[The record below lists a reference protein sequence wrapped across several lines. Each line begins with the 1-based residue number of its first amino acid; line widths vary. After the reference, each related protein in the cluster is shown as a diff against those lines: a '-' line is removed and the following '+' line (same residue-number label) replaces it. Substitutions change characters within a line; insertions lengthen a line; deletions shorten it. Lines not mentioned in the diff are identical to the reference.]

1 VGIVFYRTILK
12 EFENW
17 VNRNNR
23 KPLIIRGARQVGK
36 TTAVNIFSRQFDQ
49 YIYLNLE
56 LEEDKKLFQQ
66 QRDIEDLLESI
77 FFIKNK
83 KRMAGKTLI
92 FIDEIQ
98 MVPEAVAQLR
108 YFYEKAPDIYVIA
121 AGSLLESLIS
131 RHINFP
137 VGRVEFCVMHPLS
150 FQEYLIATGEE
161 EALKLLKNIP
171 VPDFAY
177 DRLLKLFNRYTLIGG
192 MPEVVRTDADSR
204 DIQQIR
210 PLYEGLLVSYIDDVE
225 KYASNQSMA
234 RIIRHI
240 INNAFYEFG
249 NRITYKGFGRSNY
262 RSREMSEAFQLL
274 EKTMF
279 LRLIFPTTQTSLPV
293 LEDRK
298 KSPKLQILDTGL
310 VNYYAGIQKELF
322 QSDDIS
328 QFYEGRIAEHII
340 GQELLGLKS
349 SLLHR
354 MNFWVREKKQ
364 SNAEV
369 DYVIAHNDNLIP
381 VEVKSGPTGRLRSLH
396 QFIDLAP
403 HNYAIRFY
411 SGKVQIDNIHTI
423 NKKHF
428 HLLNLPYFLAGEIE
442 RYLDWFMRQVGR

>member
-1 VGIVFYRTILK
+1 MFYRTILK
-12 EFENW
+12 EFERW
-17 VNRNNR
+17 ADRKNR
-23 KPLIIRGARQVGK
+23 KPLVLRGARQVGK
-36 TTAVNIFSRQFDQ
+36 TTAVNLFADQFDQ

-56 LEEDKKLFQQ
+56 LEEDRKLFQK
-66 QRDIEDLLESI
+66 QRDIDDLLEAI

-83 KRMAGKTLI
+83 SREVEKTLI

-108 YFYEKAPDIYVIA
+108 YFYEKAGDLYVIA
-121 AGSLLESLIS
+121 AGSMLESLIN

-137 VGRVEFCVMHPLS
+137 VGRVEFCVLHPLS

-161 EALKLLKNIP
+161 KTLELLTKIP

-177 DRLLKLFNRYTLIGG
+177 DKLTKIFNRYTVIGG
-192 MPEVVRTDADSR
+192 MPEIVETDTITR
-204 DIQQIR
+204 DIQHII
-210 PLYEGLLVSYIDDVE
+210 PIYEGLLVSYIDDVE

-262 RSREMSEAFQLL
+262 RSREMSEAFHLL

-279 LRLIFPTTQTSLPV
+279 LRLIYPTTQINLPV

-298 KSPKLQILDTGL
+298 KSPKLQLLDTGM

-328 QFYEGRIAEHII
+328 RLYEGKIAEHII
-340 GQELLGLKS
+340 GQELLALRS

-354 MNFWVREKKQ
+354 INFWVREKKQ

-369 DYVIAHNDNLIP
+369 DYVYVHDNKLIP
-381 VEVKSGPTGRLRSLH
+381 IEVKSGSTGRLRSLH
-396 QFIDLAP
+396 QYIDLAP
-403 HNYAIRFY
+403 HNYAVRFY
-411 SGKVQIDNIHTI
+411 AGKVQIDHIQTI
-423 NKKHF
+423 NNKAF
-428 HLLNLPYFLAGEIE
+428 YLLNLPYFLVGELDIYLNWFIGEI
-442 RYLDWFMRQVGR
+442 GN

>member
-1 VGIVFYRTILK
+1 MFYRAILK

-17 VNRNNR
+17 VDRKNR
-23 KPLIIRGARQVGK
+23 KPLILRGARQVGK
-36 TTAVNIFSRQFDQ
+36 TTAVNLFAKQFDQ

-56 LEEDKKLFQQ
+56 LEADKILFQK
-66 QRDIEDLLESI
+66 QRDINDLLEAI

-83 KRMAGKTLI
+83 KRKAGRTLI

-108 YFYEKAPDIYVIA
+108 YFYEKAQDLYVIA

-137 VGRVEFCVMHPLS
+137 VGRVEFCIMYPLS

-161 EALKLLKNIP
+161 EALKLIKNIP

-177 DRLLKLFNRYTLIGG
+177 DRLLKTFNRYTLIGG
-192 MPEVVRTDADSR
+192 MPEVVGIDADTR
-204 DIQQIR
+204 DIQQIT
-210 PLYEGLLVSYIDDVE
+210 PLYEGLLISYIDDVE

-240 INNAFYEFG
+240 INNAFYEFS

-279 LRLIFPTTQTSLPV
+279 LRLIYPTTQTSLPV

-298 KSPKLQILDTGL
+298 KSPKLQLLDTGL

-328 QFYEGRIAEHII
+328 QLYEGRIAEHII
-340 GQELLGLKS
+340 GQELMALNS
-349 SLLHR
+349 SSLHR

-369 DYVIAHNDNLIP
+369 DYVIAHNDKLIP
-381 VEVKSGPTGRLRSLH
+381 IEVKSGSTGRLRSLH
-396 QFIDLAP
+396 QYIDLAV
-403 HNYAIRFY
+403 HDYAVRFY
-411 SGKVQIDNIHTI
+411 SGKVQIDNIQTI
-423 NKKHF
+423 NKKPF
-428 HLLNLPYFLAGEIE
+428 YLLNLPYFLVGELE
-442 RYLDWFMRQVGR
+442 RYLDWFMRQIGR

>member
-1 VGIVFYRTILK
+1 MFYRTILK
-12 EFENW
+12 EFEKW
-17 VNRNNR
+17 ADRKNR
-23 KPLIIRGARQVGK
+23 KPLVLRGARQVGK
-36 TTAVNIFSRQFDQ
+36 TTAVNLFAGQFDQ

-56 LEEDKKLFQQ
+56 LEEDRKLFQK
-66 QRDIEDLLESI
+66 QRDIDDLLEAI

-83 KRMAGKTLI
+83 SREVEKTLI

-108 YFYEKAPDIYVIA
+108 YFYEKAPDLYVIA
-121 AGSLLESLIS
+121 AGSLLESLIN

-137 VGRVEFCVMHPLS
+137 VGRVEFCVLHPLS

-161 EALKLLKNIP
+161 KTLELLKKIP
-171 VPDFAY
+171 VPDYAY
-177 DRLLKLFNRYTLIGG
+177 DKITKIFNRYTLIGG
-192 MPEVVRTDADSR
+192 MPEIVETDANTK
-204 DIQQIR
+204 DIQHII
-210 PLYEGLLVSYIDDVE
+210 PIYEGLLVSYIDDVE

-262 RSREMSEAFQLL
+262 RSREMSEAFHLL

-279 LRLIFPTTQTSLPV
+279 IRLIYPTTKTNLPV

-298 KSPKLQILDTGL
+298 KSPKLQLLDTGM

-328 QFYEGRIAEHII
+328 RLYEGKIAEHII
-340 GQELLGLKS
+340 GQELLALRSS
-349 SLLHR
+349 SLHR
-354 MNFWVREKKQ
+354 INFWVREKKQ

-369 DYVIAHNDNLIP
+369 DYVYVHDNRVIP
-381 VEVKSGPTGRLRSLH
+381 IEVKSGSTGRLRSLH
-396 QFIDLAP
+396 QYIDLAP
-403 HNYAIRFY
+403 HNYAVRFY
-411 SGKVQIDNIHTI
+411 TGKVQIDHIQTI
-423 NKKHF
+423 NNKAF
-428 HLLNLPYFLAGEIE
+428 YLLNLPYFLAGELDK
-442 RYLDWFMRQVGR
+442 YLNWFI

>member
-1 VGIVFYRTILK
+1 MFYRKILRD
-12 EFENW
+12 FEKW
-17 VNRNNR
+17 VDRKNR
-23 KPLIIRGARQVGK
+23 KPLILRGARQVGK
-36 TTAVNIFSRQFDQ
+36 TTAVNLFAKNFDQ

-66 QRDIEDLLESI
+66 SKDIDDLLEAI

-83 KRMAGKTLI
+83 KRKAGKTLI

-108 YFYEKAPDIYVIA
+108 YFYEKAPDLYVIA

-137 VGRVEFCVMHPLS
+137 VGRVEFCIMHPLS
-150 FQEYLIATGEE
+150 FQEYLMALGED
-161 EALKLLKNIP
+161 EALKVLKEIP
-171 VPDFAY
+171 VPEYAY
-177 DRLLKLFNRYTLIGG
+177 EKLSKIFNRYTLIGG
-192 MPEVVRTDADSR
+192 MPEVVGIDADTR
-204 DIQQIR
+204 DIQQII
-210 PLYEGLLVSYIDDVE
+210 PLYEGLLISYLDDVE

-240 INNAFYEFG
+240 INNAFLEFS

-262 RSREMSEAFQLL
+262 RSREMSEAFQIL

-279 LRLIFPTTQTSLPV
+279 LRLIYPTTQASLPV

-298 KSPKLQILDTGL
+298 KSPKLQLLDTGL
-310 VNYYAGIQKELF
+310 VNFYAGMQEELF

-328 QFYEGRIAEHII
+328 HLYEGKIAEHII
-340 GQELLGLKS
+340 GQELIALNS
-349 SLLHR
+349 MPLHK

-369 DYVIAHNDNLIP
+369 DYVFVFHDKLIP
-381 VEVKSGPTGRLRSLH
+381 IEVKSGATGRLRSLH

-411 SGKVQIDNIHTI
+411 SGKVQIDRIQTI
-423 NKKHF
+423 SKKPF
-428 HLLNLPYFLAGEIE
+428 YLLNIPYFLAGEIE
-442 RYLDWFMRQVGR
+442 KYIDWFITQVGK

>member
-1 VGIVFYRTILK
+1 MFYRAILK

-17 VNRNNR
+17 VDRKNR
-23 KPLIIRGARQVGK
+23 KPLILRGARQVGK
-36 TTAVNIFSRQFDQ
+36 TTAVNLFAKQFDQ

-56 LEEDKKLFQQ
+56 LEADKILFQK
-66 QRDIEDLLESI
+66 QRDINDLLEAI
-77 FFIKNK
+77 LFIKNK
-83 KRMAGKTLI
+83 KRKAGRTLI

-108 YFYEKAPDIYVIA
+108 YFYEKAQDLYVIA

-137 VGRVEFCVMHPLS
+137 VGRVEFCIMYPLS

-161 EALKLLKNIP
+161 EALKLIKNIP

-177 DRLLKLFNRYTLIGG
+177 DRLLKTFNRYTLIGG
-192 MPEVVRTDADSR
+192 MPEVVGIDADTR
-204 DIQQIR
+204 DIQQIT
-210 PLYEGLLVSYIDDVE
+210 PLYEGLLISYIDDVE

-240 INNAFYEFG
+240 INNAFYEFS

-279 LRLIFPTTQTSLPV
+279 LRLIYPTTQTSLPV

-298 KSPKLQILDTGL
+298 KSPKLQLLDTGL

-328 QFYEGRIAEHII
+328 QLYEGRIAEHII
-340 GQELLGLKS
+340 GQELMALNS
-349 SLLHR
+349 SSLHR

-369 DYVIAHNDNLIP
+369 DYVIAHNDKLIP
-381 VEVKSGPTGRLRSLH
+381 IEVKSGSTGRLRSLH
-396 QFIDLAP
+396 QYIDLAV
-403 HNYAIRFY
+403 HDYAVRFY
-411 SGKVQIDNIHTI
+411 SGKVQIDNIQTI
-423 NKKHF
+423 NKKPF
-428 HLLNLPYFLAGEIE
+428 YLLNLPYFLVGELE
-442 RYLDWFMRQVGR
+442 RYLDWFMRQIGR

>member
-1 VGIVFYRTILK
+1 MGIVFYRTILM
-12 EFENW
+12 EFEKW
-17 VNRNNR
+17 VDRKNR
-23 KPLIIRGARQVGK
+23 KPLILRGARQVGK
-36 TTAVNIFSRQFDQ
+36 TTAVNLFAKNFDQ

-56 LEEDKKLFQQ
+56 LEEDKKLFRQSK
-66 QRDIEDLLESI
+66 DIDDLLEAI

-83 KRMAGKTLI
+83 KRKAGKTLI

-108 YFYEKAPDIYVIA
+108 YFYEKAPDLYVIA

-137 VGRVEFCVMHPLS
+137 VGRVEFCIMHPLS
-150 FQEYLIATGEE
+150 FQEYLIATGED
-161 EALKLLKNIP
+161 EALKIIKNIP

-177 DRLLKLFNRYTLIGG
+177 DRLLKIFNRYTLIGG
-192 MPEVVRTDADSR
+192 MPEVVGIDADTK

-210 PLYEGLLVSYIDDVE
+210 PLYEGLLISYIDDVE

-240 INNAFYEFG
+240 INNAFYEFS
-249 NRITYKGFGRSNY
+249 NRITYMGFGRSNY

-298 KSPKLQILDTGL
+298 KSPKLQLLDTGL
-310 VNYYAGIQKELF
+310 VNFYAGIQKELF

-328 QFYEGRIAEHII
+328 HLYEGRIAEHII
-340 GQELLGLKS
+340 GQELLALNNS
-349 SLLHR
+349 SLHR

-369 DYVIAHNDNLIP
+369 DYVIAYHDKLIP
-381 VEVKSGPTGRLRSLH
+381 IEVKSGATGRLRSLH
-396 QFIDLAP
+396 QYIDLAP
-403 HNYAIRFY
+403 HHYAIRFY
-411 SGKVQIDNIHTI
+411 SGKVQIDSIQTI
-423 NKKHF
+423 SKKPF
-428 HLLNLPYFLAGEIE
+428 
-442 RYLDWFMRQVGR
+442 YLF

>member
-1 VGIVFYRTILK
+1 VFYRTILK
-12 EFENW
+12 EFEKW
-17 VNRNNR
+17 VNRKNR
-23 KPLIIRGARQVGK
+23 KPLILRGARQVGK
-36 TTAVNIFSRQFDQ
+36 TTAVNLFAKQFDQ

-66 QRDIEDLLESI
+66 QRDINDLLEAI

-83 KRMAGKTLI
+83 KHKAGKTLI

-98 MVPEAVAQLR
+98 MAPEAVAQLR
-108 YFYEKAPDIYVIA
+108 YFYEQVPDLYVIA
-121 AGSLLESLIS
+121 AGSLLESLIN

-137 VGRVEFCVMHPLS
+137 VGRVEFCVMYPLS

-171 VPDFAY
+171 IPDYAHS
-177 DRLLKLFNRYTLIGG
+177 RLLKLFNRYTLIGG
-192 MPEVVRTDADSR
+192 MPEVVGTDADTK
-204 DIQQIR
+204 DIQQIL
-210 PLYEGLLVSYIDDVE
+210 PLYEGLLISYIDDVE

-279 LRLIFPTTQTSLPV
+279 LKLIFPTTQTSLPV

-298 KSPKLQILDTGL
+298 KSPKLQLLDTGL
-310 VNYYAGIQKELF
+310 VNYYTGIQKELF

-328 QFYEGRIAEHII
+328 RFYEGRIAEHII
-340 GQELLGLKS
+340 GQELLALKNS
-349 SLLHR
+349 SLHR
-354 MNFWVREKKQ
+354 INFWVREKKQ

-369 DYVIAHNDNLIP
+369 DYVFTHHDKLIP
-381 VEVKSGPTGRLRSLH
+381 IEVKSGSTGRLRSLH

-411 SGKVQIDNIHTI
+411 SGKVHINDIQTI
-423 NKKHF
+423 NKKPF
-428 HLLNLPYFLAGEIE
+428 YLLNLPYFLAGELE
-442 RYLDWFMRQVGR
+442 RYFDWFIKQVDS

>member
-1 VGIVFYRTILK
+1 VFYRTILN
-12 EFENW
+12 EFEKW
-17 VNRNNR
+17 ANRKNR
-23 KPLIIRGARQVGK
+23 KPLIVRGARQVGK
-36 TTAVNIFSRQFDQ
+36 TTAVELFSKQFDQ

-56 LEEDKKLFQQ
+56 LEEDKKIFQQ
-66 QRDIEDLLESI
+66 QRDINDLLEAI

-83 KRMAGKTLI
+83 KRKAGKTLI

-108 YFYEKAPDIYVIA
+108 YFYEQAPDLYVIA

-137 VGRVEFCVMHPLS
+137 VGRVEFCVMYPLS

-171 VPDFAY
+171 IPDYAY
-177 DRLLKLFNRYTLIGG
+177 NRLLKLFNRYTLIGG
-192 MPEVVRTDADSR
+192 MPEVVGTDADTR
-204 DIQQIR
+204 DVQQVLPI
-210 PLYEGLLVSYIDDVE
+210 YEGLLVSYIDDVE

-240 INNAFYEFG
+240 INQAFYEFG

-279 LRLIFPTTQTSLPV
+279 LKLVFPTTQTGLPV

-298 KSPKLQILDTGL
+298 KSPKLQLLDTGL
-310 VNYYAGIQKELF
+310 VNYYTGIQKEMF
-322 QSDDIS
+322 QADDIS

-340 GQELLGLKS
+340 GQELLALNS
-349 SLLHR
+349 SLLQKL
-354 MNFWVREKKQ
+354 NFWVREKKQ

-369 DYVIAHNDNLIP
+369 DYVITYHDKLIP
-381 VEVKSGPTGRLRSLH
+381 IEVKSGSTGRLRSLH

-403 HNYAIRFY
+403 HNLAVRFY
-411 SGKVQIDNIHTI
+411 SGKVQIDNIQTI
-423 NKKHF
+423 NKKPF
-428 HLLNLPYFLAGEIE
+428 YLLNMPYFLVGELE
-442 RYLDWFMRQVGR
+442 RYLDWFIKQAES